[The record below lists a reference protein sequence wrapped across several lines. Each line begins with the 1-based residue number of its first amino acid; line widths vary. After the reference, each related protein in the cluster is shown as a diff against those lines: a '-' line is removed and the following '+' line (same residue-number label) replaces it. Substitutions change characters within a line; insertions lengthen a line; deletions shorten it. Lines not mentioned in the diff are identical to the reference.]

1 MPGGQCWTFGDFYLD
16 GRDERLWRGPT
27 CIPLGRKAFG
37 VLVQLLAA
45 PDRLVTKD
53 ELLGS
58 VWPQVSVGEA
68 VLTTAM
74 REIRIALGDT
84 AREPRFVQTVHGRGY
99 RFIAPVGG
107 TDNRPAPSPAGEEGI
122 PIANVALST
131 VVGRDAEL
139 SVLQDWYGRALRGT
153 RCIGFVAGE
162 AGIGKSVLVDVFLSG
177 LRAGEATVAR
187 GQCVE
192 QYGGGEAY
200 LPILEALGRLARDRS
215 ISLLLRERAPSW
227 LAHLPTIDASNE
239 KAPSTRPERML
250 RELSETIE
258 VLSSG
263 SPLILVLEDLH
274 WSDHATLEWIG
285 YVARRRDRARLLVLG
300 TFRPPDAGGDPAPLR
315 HLLAELRHQPQTREM
330 LLDPLSRDAVRSYVH
345 RRGSD
350 EARLDDLAD
359 VLHQRTGGHPLFL
372 ASTVDALL
380 AVVHASGQSSPVP
393 DVQTVANTIPR
404 GVMQFIGSR
413 FERLSPQNQQLLE
426 AASVA
431 GDSFPVQ
438 AVAAVLSMTARD
450 VEARCAALT
459 HGGQH
464 WFDDGEM
471 IAWPDGTVGASFR
484 FRHALLHESVY
495 ARVSPER
502 RAAWHE
508 AIGARLESAFGLRAQ
523 SIAGELAVHFER
535 GRDFAKACTYLE
547 AAAATAVQRSAY
559 VEARGHVDR
568 ALDIVERLPLD
579 RDRLAREARLS
590 LLLAQVL
597 EATLGWGAPD
607 VERSYAK
614 TRDASAALGDEP
626 RLLQATWGLIAA
638 AIVRADLTLTMDLT
652 TGLLKAA
659 KAGHNRLYRMAAHAD
674 LGGTSFILGRTSAS
688 ARHFALAQA
697 LYDPGQHRAC
707 VDAFGVDLGIFGRI
721 WSTHLLWSIG
731 DDERATARAAETM
744 RTAEALGHPF
754 TLTVTLSYAAMLAQ
768 FRHDIE
774 AVDRLASAAIAR
786 ATEHGFPY
794 YLGWA
799 QVLRGWSQATTGA
812 DERALDEI
820 RRGITLL
827 ETTARLRLPYY
838 RALLADACGRFG
850 RVDEALALL
859 AQALEEMNTTGER
872 WCESMLHRTRL
883 AVLARSTRQHS
894 HT

>member
-1 MPGGQCWTFGDFYLD
+1 MPGGRYLTFGAFYLD
-16 GRDERLWRGPT
+16 GRDERLWKGEAG
-27 CIPLGRKAFG
+27 IPLGRKAFG

-53 ELLGS
+53 ELLAS
-58 VWPQVSVGEA
+58 VWPQISVGEA

-74 REIRIALGDT
+74 REIRAALGDT

-99 RFIAPVGG
+99 RFIAPIGS
-107 TDNRPAPSPAGEEGI
+107 TDERPARSVTGDR
-122 PIANVALST
+122 ANRVPDGDAAT
-131 VVGRDAEL
+131 VVGRETEL
-139 SVLQDWYGRALRGT
+139 SALQDWYARALRGT
-153 RCIGFVAGE
+153 RRIGFVAGE
-162 AGIGKSVLVDVFLSG
+162 AGIGKTALVDAFLSG
-177 LRAGEATVAR
+177 LRADEATIAR

-200 LPILEALGRLARDRS
+200 LPILEALGRLARDGSVSRV
-215 ISLLLRERAPSW
+215 LRESAPSW
-227 LAHLPTIDASNE
+227 LAHLPSVKESDEETSAV
-239 KAPSTRPERML
+239 RPERML
-250 RELSETIE
+250 RELSEAIE
-258 VLSSG
+258 ILSGS

-300 TFRPPDAGGDPAPLR
+300 TFRPPDATGDPAPLGR
-315 HLLAELRHQPQTREM
+315 LLSELRHQPPTGEIV
-330 LLDPLSRDAVRSYVH
+330 LDHLSRDAVRSYVRH
-345 RRGSD
+345 RGG
-350 EARLDDLAD
+350 EPRLADLAD

-380 AVVHASGQSSPVP
+380 AVADASPQSSSNQ
-393 DVQTVANTIPR
+393 DLQTVANTIPR
-404 GVMQFIGSR
+404 GVMQFIESR
-413 FERLSPQNQQLLE
+413 FARLTPHDKRLLE

-431 GDSFPVQ
+431 GDSFSVH
-438 AVAAVLSMTARD
+438 AVAAALSMAARD

-459 HGGQH
+459 RGGQH
-464 WFDDGEM
+464 WLDDAAM
-471 IAWPDGTVGASFR
+471 VAWPDGTVGAGFR
-484 FRHALLHESVY
+484 FRHALLHDCVY

-502 RAAWHE
+502 RAELHHAV
-508 AIGARLESAFGLRAQ
+508 GARLESAFGERAN

-535 GRDFAKACTYLE
+535 GRDFARACTYLE
-547 AAAATAVQRSAY
+547 EAAATGVQRSAY

-568 ALDIVERLPLD
+568 ALELIARLPPD
-579 RDRLAREARLS
+579 RDRLGRDARLS

-607 VERSYAK
+607 VERAYAK
-614 TRDASAALGDEP
+614 TRDVSATLGDEP
-626 RLLQATWGLIAA
+626 RVLQATWGLIAA
-638 AIVRADLTLTMDLT
+638 AIVKADLTRTMELT

-659 KAGHNRLYRMAAHAD
+659 KAGNNRVYRMAAHAE
-674 LGGTSFILGRTSAS
+674 LGGTTFILGRTSAA
-688 ARHFALAQA
+688 ARHFALADA
-697 LYDPGQHRAC
+697 LYDSSQHRAC
-707 VDAFGVDLGIFGRI
+707 LDAFGVDLGIFGRI
-721 WSTHLLWSIG
+721 WSTHVLWSIG
-731 DDERATARAAETM
+731 DDERATMRATETI

-768 FRHDIE
+768 FRHDVD
-774 AVDRLASAAIAR
+774 AVERLASAAIAQ

-799 QVLRGWSQATTGA
+799 RVLRGWSHSTTGT

-820 RRGITLL
+820 RRGIALL
-827 ETTARLRLPYY
+827 ATTARLRLPYY

-859 AQALEEMNTTGER
+859 AQALEEMDATGER
-872 WCESMLHRTRL
+872 WCESMLHRTRRN
-883 AVLARSTRQHS
+883 VLARSTRQHS